1 MESNEVAI
9 SLKKV
14 SLLAEIY
21 VIVKTYIKQENVEL
35 ATLQEKI
42 FNKDKDIFVFN
53 FLEDLKV
60 SNKNFYHNLYSIFKK
75 SIVSFAKEDSF
86 KTEAVLTLIIEH
98 FDSNLITY
106 KNLENVAKKHNFS
119 SRVLKNINFFINFLI
134 DAKNGLVSFRSS
146 ISIEAEAKSIF
157 DNLINRHGEYSFTD
171 YWHSTNY
178 DSNLTLFVSISNKN
192 SRVCDIEHKLTKSLE
207 YMNRRQETNF
217 QKISVV

>member
-1 MESNEVAI
+1 MESDEVAI

-14 SLLAEIY
+14 SSMAEVY
-21 VIVKTYIKQENVEL
+21 VVVKTYIKQENLEL
-35 ATLQEKI
+35 VTLQEKI

-53 FLEDLKV
+53 FLEELKI
-60 SNKNFYHNLYSIFKK
+60 SNKNFYQNIYNIFKK
-75 SIVSFAKEDSF
+75 SITSFAKENSF

-98 FDSNLITY
+98 FDSNLITH

-119 SRVLKNINFFINFLI
+119 SRVLKNIGFFINFLT

-157 DNLINRHGEYSFTD
+157 DNLVNRHGEYSFID

-192 SRVCDIEHKLTKSLE
+192 SRVCDIENKLTKSLD
-207 YMNRRQETNF
+207 YINRRQKTNF